1 MDRSHDRNT
10 MRFSV
15 RISKLMEGSDK
26 CGQDG
31 VGLTGSWEGGL
42 EVCDYE
48 FLVVKLP
55 GQTG

>member
-1 MDRSHDRNT
+1 